1 MADIA
6 QKVNT
11 LLEQFGVKRPP
22 VPVDQITKQL
32 GLILC
37 ALPGEDDISGA
48 IMRKD
53 GRTVIAVNPAHHSN
67 RQRFTIAHE
76 LGHYFMHEQLLEHVD
91 QNFRVAWRKA
101 NPSGGVNWIEVEA
114 NRFAAELLI
123 PTNFLTHDLDSL
135 DSIDIRTVAVLA
147 NRYGVSKDAMKF
159 RLTNLGILGLTDGDS
174 SDNTVKI
181 TIE

>member
-6 QKVNT
+6 EKVKA

-22 VPVDQITKQL
+22 VPVEQITKQL

-37 ALPGEDDISGA
+37 ALPGDDDISGA
-48 IMRKD
+48 IIRKD

-76 LGHYFMHEQLLEHVD
+76 LGHYSMHEQLLEHVD

-101 NPSGGVNWIEVEA
+101 DPAGGVNWIEVEA

-123 PTNFLTHDLDSL
+123 PTDFLTHDLDTL
-135 DSIDIRTVAVLA
+135 KSIDIRTVAVLA

-159 RLTNLGILGLTDGDS
+159 RLTNLGILGLTDR
-174 SDNTVKI
+174 DNDDTIKI
-181 TIE
+181 EIT

>member
-1 MADIA
+1 MADIP
-6 QKVNT
+6 QRVDD

-22 VPVDQITKQL
+22 VPVENITKKL
-32 GLILC
+32 GLLLC
-37 ALPGEDDISGA
+37 PLPAEDDISGA
-48 IMRKD
+48 IIRKD

-76 LGHYFMHEQLLEHVD
+76 LGHFFLHEHLGEHVD

-101 NPSGGVNWIEVEA
+101 SASSGVNWIEIEA

-123 PTNFLTHDLDSL
+123 PTKFLKRDLDSL
-135 DSIDIRTVAVLA
+135 ESIDIRTVAVLA

-159 RLTNLGILGLTDGDS
+159 RLTNLGILGLADVG
-174 SDNTVKI
+174 
-181 TIE
+181 E

>member
-6 QKVNT
+6 QKVSD
-11 LLEQFGVKRPP
+11 LLEQFGITRPP
-22 VPVDQITKQL
+22 VPVEHIPKKL

-37 ALPGEDDISGA
+37 PLPAEDDISGA
-48 IMRKD
+48 IIRKD

-76 LGHYFMHEQLLEHVD
+76 LGHYFLHEHLLEHVD

-101 NPSGGVNWIEVEA
+101 NAQSGVNWSEVEA

-123 PTNFLTHDLDSL
+123 PTKFLMHDLDSL

-159 RLTNLGILGLTDGDS
+159 RLTNLGILGLADL
-174 SDNTVKI
+174 
-181 TIE
+181 EQ